1 MNSSDVKWLEKVFEQ
16 YKEDQRLYLDDKFDT
31 IASKLDERRAE
42 CQAWTARCRSCV
54 DKTLREI
61 EDEVKDCKKTST
73 AKTVVGSVGAV
84 VMTIL
89 LWTALGTDALHD
101 LIMLLGSLF

>member
-16 YKEDQRLYLDDKFDT
+16 YKEDQRIYLDSKFDA
-31 IASKLDERRAE
+31 ICEKLDTRRAE
-42 CQAWTARCRSCV
+42 CQAWTARCRNCV
-54 DKTLREI
+54 DKTLSEI
-61 EDEVKDCKKTST
+61 EKEVTDCKKSST
-73 AKTVVGSVGAV
+73 AKTIVGSVGAV

-101 LIMLLGSLF
+101 LIILLGSLF